1 MWNRSTKMKL
11 QLKFKTI
18 PVFHWND
25 HSELDENEVM
35 KRVEDHRSSMEFH
48 YDVMSWN
55 FEMLG
60 VLICESPIKD
70 YLVKGTHVSHNCNG
84 NGEKVEVSVIYDF
97 NIARDSVVDLSSKL
111 NETSEYLRELLMN
124 YLPAYDL
131 GLDTGIL
138 SNPDENGDEF
148 WVGVTCDPNNTKCTI
163 EIVEE

>member
-1 MWNRSTKMKL
+1 MKL

-35 KRVEDHRSSMEFH
+35 KRVEDRRSSMEFH

-70 YLVKGTHVSHNCNG
+70 YLVKGH
-84 NGEKVEVSVIYDF
+84 
-97 NIARDSVVDLSSKL
+97 
-111 NETSEYLRELLMN
+111 M
-124 YLPAYDL
+124 
-131 GLDTGIL
+131 
-138 SNPDENGDEF
+138 
-148 WVGVTCDPNNTKCTI
+148 
-163 EIVEE
+163 